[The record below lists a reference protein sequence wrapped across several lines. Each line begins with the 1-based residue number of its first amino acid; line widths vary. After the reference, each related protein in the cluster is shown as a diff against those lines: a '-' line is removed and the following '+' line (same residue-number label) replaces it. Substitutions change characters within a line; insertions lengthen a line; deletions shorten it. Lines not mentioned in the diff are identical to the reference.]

1 MEACRKTAAPSS
13 SVWSLSTLP
22 SRRPPS
28 SLARHFLRSVERVE
42 DGDAV
47 RTADDRLAIQRERP
61 GPQQRRGDGD
71 RRIAVAPVVPPP
83 GEQPHDVTLAP
94 NLQPVAVVL
103 DLVHQPGPVGALG
116 ARVGM
121 QGGT

>member
-13 SVWSLSTLP
+13 SVWSLSTMP

-47 RTADDRLAIQRERP
+47 RVADHCLAVEW
-61 GPQQRRGDGD
+61 
-71 RRIAVAPVVPPP
+71 
-83 GEQPHDVTLAP
+83 
-94 NLQPVAVVL
+94 
-103 DLVHQPGPVGALG
+103 
-116 ARVGM
+116 
-121 QGGT
+121 

>member
-47 RTADDRLAIQRERP
+47 RVADHCLAVEW
-61 GPQQRRGDGD
+61 
-71 RRIAVAPVVPPP
+71 
-83 GEQPHDVTLAP
+83 
-94 NLQPVAVVL
+94 
-103 DLVHQPGPVGALG
+103 
-116 ARVGM
+116 
-121 QGGT
+121 